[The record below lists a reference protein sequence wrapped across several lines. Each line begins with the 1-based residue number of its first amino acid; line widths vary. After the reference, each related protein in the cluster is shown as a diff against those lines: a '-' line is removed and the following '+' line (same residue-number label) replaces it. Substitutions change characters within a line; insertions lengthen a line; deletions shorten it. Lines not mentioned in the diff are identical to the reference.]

1 MIVVVLCTA
10 NQQDEILKKQTV
22 DGVQFIFTSSANEFE
37 TSTGDVFFN
46 LLFDEINPTFYKSNQ
61 LVFVN
66 AVSTT
71 CAQLPENCMRINAW
85 NGFIERSTVEIATTT
100 HQLYVDTTMKTL
112 GWKYQLVSDEPGMI
126 APKII
131 AMIVNEAY
139 FGLED
144 GISTKEEIDIAMKLG
159 TNYPFGPFE
168 WSEKIG
174 LGKIYHLL
182 QTLSKQDTR
191 YTPSLLLQQ
200 TALNIK
206 S

>member
-1 MIVVVLCTA
+1 MTAVVLCTA
-10 NQQDEILKKQTV
+10 NQQDEILKKQTT

-71 CAQLPENCMRINAW
+71 CAQLPENCIRINAW
-85 NGFIERSTVEIATTT
+85 NGFIERTTIEIATTT
-100 HQLYVDTTMKTL
+100 HQQYVDKTMKAF
-112 GWKYQLVSDEPGMI
+112 GWNYQLVLDELGMI
-126 APKII
+126 APRII

-144 GISTKEEIDIAMKLG
+144 GISTKDEIDIAMKLG
-159 TNYPFGPFE
+159 TNYPWGPFE

-174 LGKIYHLL
+174 LDKIYQLL
-182 QTLSKQDTR
+182 VVLSKQDSR

-200 TALNIK
+200 TVQNLK

>member
-10 NQQDEILKKQTV
+10 NQQDEILKKQTAIDV
-22 DGVQFIFTSSANEFE
+22 HFIFTSSTNEFE

-46 LLFDEINPTFYKSNQ
+46 LLFDESNLTFYKTNE

-66 AVSTT
+66 AVTTT
-71 CAQLPENCMRINAW
+71 CSQLPENCIRINGW
-85 NGFIERSTVEIATTT
+85 NGFLERSTVEIATST
-100 HQLYVDTTMKTL
+100 HQQHVDVTIKAL
-112 GWKYQLVSDEPGMI
+112 GWNYQLVPDEPGMI
-126 APKII
+126 AARII

-139 FGLED
+139 FGLAD

-159 TNYPFGPFE
+159 TNYPLGPFE

-174 LGKIYHLL
+174 LDKIYQLL
-182 QTLSKQDTR
+182 VVLSKQDSR

-200 TALNIK
+200 TVQNLK

>member
-1 MIVVVLCTA
+1 MTAVVLCTA
-10 NQQDEILKKQTV
+10 NQQDEILKKQTA

-71 CAQLPENCMRINAW
+71 CAQLPENCIRINAW
-85 NGFIERSTVEIATTT
+85 NGFIERTTIEIATTT
-100 HQLYVDTTMKTL
+100 HQQYVDKTMKAF
-112 GWKYQLVSDEPGMI
+112 GWNYQLVLDELGMI
-126 APKII
+126 APRII

-144 GISTKEEIDIAMKLG
+144 GISTKDEIDIAMKLG
-159 TNYPFGPFE
+159 TNYPWGPFE

-174 LGKIYHLL
+174 LDKIYQLL
-182 QTLSKQDTR
+182 VVLSKQDSR

-200 TALNIK
+200 TVQNLK